1 MFLPKQLYTNFT
13 NLLKTTYV
21 VFIIK
26 ITFLNKVNPM
36 QHYMQ
41 IVKILKNIMTSFL
54 YYNISYVIQTKYK
67 I

>member
-26 ITFLNKVNPM
+26 ITFLKKVNSM

-41 IVKILKNIMTSFL
+41 IVKTLKNIIASLL
-54 YYNISYVIQTKYK
+54 YYTISYVIQTKYT

>member
-1 MFLPKQLYTNFT
+1 LYTNFT
-13 NLLKTTYV
+13 YLLKTTYV

-36 QHYMQ
+36 QYYIQ
-41 IVKILKNIMTSFL
+41 IVKTLKNIIVSLL
-54 YYNISYVIQTKYK
+54 YYTISYVIQIKYT